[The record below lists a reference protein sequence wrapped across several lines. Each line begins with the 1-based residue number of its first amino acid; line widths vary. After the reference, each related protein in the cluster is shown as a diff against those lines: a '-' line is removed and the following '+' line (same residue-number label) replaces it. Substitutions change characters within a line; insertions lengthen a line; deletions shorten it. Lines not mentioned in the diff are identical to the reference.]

1 LTIGAADVAL
11 RDKDSKIVPG
21 SVHALTFGGRTSV
34 TIPAGAVMLS
44 DAANLAVPDF
54 SDLAIDLFIP
64 GDLPQSTSPLT
75 MHAGA
80 NQSNYISAA
89 GNFAGVPEVPVS
101 RMLASW
107 IFLASVEVATPQK
120 AGAIVAFGD
129 SITDGTRSTTDANA
143 RWPDELAKRLA
154 ASHSG
159 VRAVLNTGIAA
170 NRVLSEINTP
180 AFPFGFSAGINAL
193 ARFDRDV
200 LTQTGVA
207 DVIVLEGIN
216 DIGLAG
222 HHAGP
227 SAEDL
232 IAAHQQMIERAHEHG
247 LKIFGATLLP
257 FGDAAYW
264 TAEGEAKREAFN
276 AWLKK
281 SNGYN
286 GVIDFDAV
294 VRDPAHPTKI
304 LPQYDSGD
312 HLHPNDTGYR
322 AMGDAIDL
330 KLFESASS
338 TGKSEKRRS
347 PR

>member
-1 LTIGAADVAL
+1 
-11 RDKDSKIVPG
+11 
-21 SVHALTFGGRTSV
+21 
-34 TIPAGAVMLS
+34 M
-44 DAANLAVPDF
+44 
-54 SDLAIDLFIP
+54 IDLFIP
-64 GDLPQSTSPLT
+64 GDLPQSASPLT

-80 NQSNYISAA
+80 NQINYVSAA
-89 GNFAGVPEVPVS
+89 GNFAGAPEVPVS
-101 RMLASW
+101 SMLASW
-107 IFLASVEVATPQK
+107 IFLASIEVATPQK

-154 ASHSG
+154 TSHSS

-170 NRVLSEINTP
+170 NRVLSEINTA

-200 LTQTGVA
+200 LTQAGVA

-222 HHAGP
+222 HNASP
-227 SAEDL
+227 LVADL

-247 LKIFGATLLP
+247 LKIFGGTLLP
-257 FGDAAYW
+257 FGAAVYW
-264 TAEGEAKREAFN
+264 TAEGEAKRDAFN
-276 AWLKK
+276 AWLRK
-281 SNGYN
+281 SNGYD

-294 VRDPAHPTKI
+294 VRDPANPTKI

-312 HLHPNDTGYR
+312 HLHPNDAGYR

-330 KLFESASS
+330 KLFESWSN
-338 TGKSEKRRS
+338 TGKSEKRRI